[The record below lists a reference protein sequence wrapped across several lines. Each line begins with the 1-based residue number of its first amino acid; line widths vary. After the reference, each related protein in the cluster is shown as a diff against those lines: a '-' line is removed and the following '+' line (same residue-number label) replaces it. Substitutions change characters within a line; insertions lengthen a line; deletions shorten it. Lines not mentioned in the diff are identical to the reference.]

1 MIKFQDENK
10 NSVNWS
16 CSITWHWPLIT
27 LATVICFLL
36 LFKDKVFSCVIYQT
50 HFSRQHFQT
59 KKRVENRMSSRVF
72 LINFEVFGNFYVVW

>member
-1 MIKFQDENK
+1 MWFQDEKINLI
-10 NSVNWS
+10 NWS
-16 CSITWHWPLIT
+16 CSITWHWPLIA
-27 LATVICFLL
+27 LANMFFLL
-36 LFKDKVFSCVIYQT
+36 LKDKVFSYVIYPT